1 MWNKKDNRKG
11 EQGEEGEIIR
21 LPHLA
26 LKSVYIFILV
36 FRTFTKNSEKTQSSR
51 KMPKVHALP
60 ITASSMEKVRDTSKF
75 LRNDDEG
82 LTGTNT

>member
-1 MWNKKDNRKG
+1 M
-11 EQGEEGEIIR
+11 
-21 LPHLA
+21 
-26 LKSVYIFILV
+26 

-75 LRNDDEG
+75 LRNDDDERRFDRHKHIEKSRHRKRKSEDIEQKRKWD
-82 LTGTNT
+82 LRIEI